1 MQVQEEMREREKEKE
16 ENRTSKVGII
26 ETEAEKLMSTPGIE
40 PATPVSMSEHA
51 TPKPPPLPV

>member
-1 MQVQEEMREREKEKE
+1 MKDRERDEKKRLKSE
-16 ENRTSKVGII
+16 VGVI

-51 TPKPPPLPV
+51 TSKPPPLPV